1 MDTLQFALFFA
12 ALLVAYLLVHVRL
25 VRFEAYLK
33 EVSAL
38 RTVNERLQGLVD
50 GLGRVDLTPVE
61 ERLDLV
67 HAELRRML
75 ESSTRLESI
84 VARSKE
90 QATVVAAAGAS
101 SSPMEKVRALVETR
115 LLSLGYRNLRI
126 LTDLS
131 AVTLEEEIEVT
142 VECEKNGMV
151 HKGKVVTGSGE
162 IRDVDLQSV
171 VQTFP

>member
-12 ALLVAYLLVHVRL
+12 ALLVAYVLVHIRL

-38 RTVNERLQGLVD
+38 RGVNERLQGLVD
-50 GLGRVDLTPVE
+50 ALSRVDLTPVE

-75 ESSTRLESI
+75 ESSTRLEHI
-84 VARSKE
+84 VARRRE
-90 QATVVAAAGAS
+90 QPAAVAATS
-101 SSPMEKVRALVETR
+101 SEASPMERIRALVETR
-115 LLSLGYRNLRI
+115 LLSLGYHNLRI

-131 AVTLEEEIEVT
+131 SATLAEELEIT
-142 VECEKNGMV
+142 VECQKGQMV
-151 HKGKVVTGSGE
+151 HKGKVVTGNGE
-162 IRDVDLQSV
+162 IHDVDLQSI